1 MAFVKRFQEFFCIFL
16 SEFDK
21 REIVIPILQKD
32 SLSQREKQSPSP
44 INYSPNNPLIQ
55 TKKHRKPMPF
65 WLLYIAPS
73 QAMRK
78 GHRIN
83 EFSPQGLPEGVRRY
97 AEWLN
102 SLIAKGILIKIGANK
117 FSPLK
122 QKGIENYAFP
132 AFPDCA
138 FTGDEKIELKWRN
151 RIKAMLWRSPKA
163 YRVYAERWGSSI

>member
-21 REIVIPILQKD
+21 REIVIPIWQKD

-102 SLIAKGILIKIGANK
+102 SLIAKGILIKICANK
-117 FSPLK
+117 FSPFKK
-122 QKGIENYAFP
+122 QKAWKPMPFAFYV
-132 AFPDCA
+132 
-138 FTGDEKIELKWRN
+138 LLSS
-151 RIKAMLWRSPKA
+151 RITCRRLRLHLHNPCL
-163 YRVYAERWGSSI
+163 R